1 MSQQVNGGLDKN
13 MARLGALC
21 GALAGL
27 GYVVLAIIYFML
39 PHNQRPGGGYSEGVF
54 LKTGPQGYQLLIC
67 EMWAIS
73 LSAIFAIG
81 AIIAVSEYM
90 RRHNEGLV
98 RYTSTLAI
106 IGCSALA
113 ITYLLDQWHTP
124 QLLEG
129 YQHLDPSGKAVLDV
143 IGTRHLDPQA
153 IWGFGMVGIWFLVV
167 NGLGLQK
174 NAFPRWLGY
183 VGLVVGVAYLC
194 VTVGRIT
201 VTADFI
207 KTAAS
212 LGGVV
217 GPVWYVGMGL
227 HLLSITQQADAPAAA
242 LGAKPAAALE

>member
-13 MARLGALC
+13 TARLGAVC
-21 GALAGL
+21 GTLAAI
-27 GYVVLAIIYFML
+27 GYVALAIIYFML

-54 LKTGPQGYQLLIC
+54 LRTGPQGYQLLMG

-90 RRHNEGLV
+90 KRHNEGLV
-98 RYTSTLAI
+98 KYTTTLAI

-113 ITYLLDQWHTP
+113 VTYLLDQWHTP
-124 QLLEG
+124 QLLDG
-129 YQHLDPSGKAVLDV
+129 YQHLDASGRGVLEV

-153 IWGFGMVGIWFLVV
+153 IWGFGMVGLWFLVV

-174 NAFPRWLGY
+174 KVMPRWLALL
-183 VGLVVGVAYLC
+183 GLVVGVAYLC

-201 VTADFI
+201 VNANFI
-207 KTAAS
+207 QLAAS
-212 LGGVV
+212 LGGVA
-217 GPVWYVGMGL
+217 GPIWYVSMGL
-227 HLLSITQQADAPAAA
+227 FLVSPRREEQPAPAVGAMAA
-242 LGAKPAAALE
+242 VAN

>member
-1 MSQQVNGGLDKN
+1 MSQQVNGLDKN
-13 MARLGALC
+13 LARLGAVC
-21 GALAGL
+21 GALASL
-27 GYVVLAIIYFML
+27 AYIALAIIYFQL

-54 LKTGPQGYQLLIC
+54 LKSGPQGYQLLMG

-98 RYTSTLAI
+98 RYTTTLAI
-106 IGCSALA
+106 IGLSALA

-124 QLLEG
+124 QLLDG
-129 YQHLDPSGKAVLDV
+129 YQHLDASGRAVLDV

-174 NAFPRWLGY
+174 NVFPRWLGY
-183 VGLVVGVAYLC
+183 VGLVVGAAYLC
-194 VTVGRIT
+194 VTIGRIT

-207 KTAAS
+207 KTAAT

-217 GPVWYVGMGL
+217 APIWYVGMGL
-227 HLLSITQQADAPAAA
+227 HLLSTTQGASAPASV
-242 LGAKPAAALE
+242 LGAKPATAVE

>member
-1 MSQQVNGGLDKN
+1 MSQQVNVGLDKN
-13 MARLGALC
+13 MARLGAIC
-21 GALAGL
+21 GAMASL
-27 GYVVLAIIYFML
+27 GYIALAIIYFML
-39 PHNQRPGGGYSEGVF
+39 PGNQRPGGGYSEGVF
-54 LKTGPQGYQLLIC
+54 LKTGPQGYQLLLG

-106 IGCSALA
+106 IGCAVLA
-113 ITYLLDQWHTP
+113 VTYLLDQWHTP

-129 YQHLDPSGKAVLDV
+129 YQHLDASGKAVLDV

-153 IWGFGMVGIWFLVV
+153 MWGFGMVGVWFLVV

-174 NAFPRWLGY
+174 KVIPRWLGY
-183 VGLVVGVAYLC
+183 AGLVVGVAYLC

-207 KTAAS
+207 KVAAS
-212 LGGVV
+212 VGGVV
-217 GPVWYVGMGL
+217 GPIWYIGMGL
-227 HLLSITQQADAPAAA
+227 HLLSTAQDATTPERAIGQPAAA
-242 LGAKPAAALE
+242 VG